1 MSIEQSKNKK
11 TSYHHGDLRQK
22 LLDEAVLLIRE
33 DGLAGL
39 SMRKLAINA
48 GVSRTAAYH
57 HFKDKDDLL
66 SAIAEE
72 GFARFQT
79 LHRNAV
85 ERGMDLASREGAM
98 EFNRGYVKFATD
110 NPEYYDLMFGGQV
123 WRTASLTES
132 LKKVAFASFRD
143 SVEMVKELQ
152 EQGRIRQDLDAL
164 RFAQVRWSTMHGMS
178 RLLIDGIYVDS
189 SAVDAMCETAVDM
202 MLSYIE

>member
-66 SAIAEE
+66 CAIAEE
-72 GFARFQT
+72 GFARFHK
-79 LHRNAV
+79 LHRDAV
-85 ERGMDLASREGAM
+85 DKGMDLASKEGAM
-98 EFNRGYVKFATD
+98 EFNRGYVKFATE
-110 NPEYYDLMFGGQV
+110 NPEYYDLMFGGQI
-123 WRTASLTES
+123 WRSAGLTES
-132 LKKVAFASFRD
+132 LKKIAFASFRD
-143 SVEMVKELQ
+143 SVDMVKELQ
-152 EQGRIRQDLDAL
+152 DKGRVRRDLDTL

-178 RLLIDGIYVDS
+178 RLMIDGIYMDS